1 MNTFIASISEK
12 FPGTWERCK
21 ELQSWGL
28 ATDRPVL
35 GRAAIG
41 DRLLVYVGGAG
52 IIAECKVTRSRFE
65 ERNPSRDWNHDGRTY
80 PFRIGFKVVRE
91 FAPRPLKFPKKGLNP
106 DTGLVQGLLQQGFAA
121 LKGDVAERL
130 LEWASAGPA
139 DTAVAWHLRPGESI
153 PRTELHARYG
163 GSGQSGIA
171 PSAKTPNILLFSA
184 ESSGAQHGYLWDGW
198 SPSEP
203 EVLQYTGEGQAGD
216 QNPSQRGN
224 GAILSHRPHST
235 HLRLFTPAS
244 GTVTYVGEFS
254 LDPESA
260 YVTQRGPDGAGN
272 ERNVVVFRLRAVGSV
287 ARDLI
292 PSAGLDAGSST
303 KRGLNPEL
311 RRQLIDVFFRGQGS
325 VLSGSNGAQE
335 RGPWSEIWRRVYEA
349 PDDGSEGFT
358 EKLHIQLKG
367 SPEASALMGEL
378 AYLYAVPVAVRAMG
392 EAAKEALINEIT
404 SIGRQQPLA
413 FAPGFK
419 EGLSSTVFSPGT
431 AWQTYRWHLFGQLI
445 QTFREWWK
453 LPSSERERLL
463 AHPDSFR
470 GFIHGVPARKG
481 AGGIREWL
489 LHLVHP
495 DAFEPIISTQWKKA
509 IALYCADRLD
519 IPIYAEDS
527 ELLALRD
534 GLISK
539 GRKDLEKEF
548 GVGFDWW
555 QPEIRKLW
563 QKQNLAL
570 DPAISSLAASTHL
583 DPALLQ
589 RALEILR
596 SDRPALLLA
605 GPPGTGKTHLARALA
620 KALVND
626 RSTTVQFHPSYTYE
640 QFIEGLRPTV
650 GTDGHLSFKLV
661 EGVLKQAA
669 AAAAQRADERPGH
682 LLLIDELNR
691 ANVPRVFGELLYLLE
706 YRGDGEALPLQY
718 SPSTP
723 FQLPGSLG
731 LSATMNTADR
741 SIQPL
746 DAALRRRF
754 RVIEL
759 LPDTGVIAR
768 FYAANPELLEVDNL
782 VNGAQKLNDQIT
794 EDLGADHAFG
804 HTFYLPDRMAGEY
817 LPFTRTTLEQHW
829 EEQIHP
835 QLKEYFF
842 DEPAKADAYT
852 LQRFWGK

>member
-35 GRAAIG
+35 GRVAVG

-52 IIAECKVTRSRFE
+52 IIAECTISRALYE
-65 ERNPSRDWNHDGRTY
+65 DRDSGRDWNHEGKTY
-80 PFRIGFKVVRE
+80 PFRIGIDVDRE
-91 FAPRPLKFPKKGLNP
+91 FSPRPMKFDSSGRHV
-106 DTGLVQGLLQQGFAA
+106 DTGLSTGHLRA
-121 LKGDVAERL
+121 RL
-130 LEWASAGPA
+130 AQMQPEVASALLKWATDGPPTS
-139 DTAVAWHLRPGESI
+139 DISWHLQPGESI
-153 PRTELHARYG
+153 LRTQLHERYG

-171 PSAKTPNILLFSA
+171 PSAKTPNIMLFSA

-198 SPSEP
+198 SPTEP
-203 EVLQYTGEGQAGD
+203 EVLQYTGEGQVGD
-216 QNPSQRGN
+216 QIPSQRGN
-224 GAILSHRPHST
+224 GAILSHRPHSA

-272 ERNVVVFRLRAVGSV
+272 ERNVVVFRLRAVGPV

-292 PSAGLDAGSST
+292 PTAGLNAGSLT
-303 KRGLNPEL
+303 KPRLNPEL

-325 VLSGSNGAQE
+325 VFSGSNGAQE
-335 RGPWSEIWRRVYEA
+335 RGPWSELWRRVYEA

-358 EKLHIQLKG
+358 EKLQIQLKG

-419 EGLSSTVFSPGT
+419 EGLSSTVFAPGT

-453 LPSSERERLL
+453 LPSSERDRLL

-509 IALYCADRLD
+509 IALYCAGRLD
-519 IPIYAEDS
+519 IPIYAADS
-527 ELLALRD
+527 DLLAQRD
-534 GLISK
+534 GLISR

-563 QKQNLAL
+563 QNQNLPL
-570 DPAISSLAASTHL
+570 DPAITALAASTHL
-583 DPALLQ
+583 DPVLLQ

-620 KALVND
+620 RALVDD

-669 AAAAQRADERPGH
+669 AAAAQRAEERPGH

-731 LSATMNTADR
+731 LIATMNTADR

-759 LPDTGVIAR
+759 LPDTNVIAR

-782 VNGAQKLNDQIT
+782 INGAQKLNDQIT
-794 EDLGADHAFG
+794 DDLGADHAFG
-804 HTFYLPDRMAGEY
+804 HTFYLPDRMAGEF

-835 QLKEYFF
+835 QLREYFF

>member
-1 MNTFIASISEK
+1 M
-12 FPGTWERCK
+12 P
-21 ELQSWGL
+21 
-28 ATDRPVL
+28 
-35 GRAAIG
+35 
-41 DRLLVYVGGAG
+41 
-52 IIAECKVTRSRFE
+52 
-65 ERNPSRDWNHDGRTY
+65 
-80 PFRIGFKVVRE
+80 
-91 FAPRPLKFPKKGLNP
+91 NP

-121 LKGDVAERL
+121 LNEDVAERL
-130 LEWASAGPA
+130 LEWASASPA
-139 DTAVAWHLRPGESI
+139 NNVVPWDLRPGDTI
-153 PRTELHARYG
+153 LRTELHKRYG

-171 PSAKTPNILLFSA
+171 PSAKTPNIMLFSA

-198 SPSEP
+198 SPTQTDL
-203 EVLQYTGEGQAGD
+203 LQYTGEGQVGD
-216 QNPSQRGN
+216 HTPNQRGN
-224 GAILSHRPHST
+224 GAILSHRPHSA

-244 GTVTYVGEFS
+244 GKVTYVGEFS
-254 LDPESA
+254 LDPVSA
-260 YVTQRGPDGAGN
+260 YVTQRGPDRDGN
-272 ERNVVVFRLRAVGSV
+272 ERNVVVFRLRPVGPV
-287 ARDLI
+287 ARNLI
-292 PSAGLDAGSST
+292 PTAGLDAGSST
-303 KRGLNPEL
+303 KRGLDPEL
-311 RRQLIDVFFRGQGS
+311 RRKLIDIFFRGQGS
-325 VLSGSNGAQE
+325 VFGVANGADE
-335 RGPWSEIWRRVYEA
+335 RAPWGELWRRVYEA
-349 PDDGSEGFT
+349 PDEGSEGFT
-358 EKLHIQLKG
+358 EKLRIQLNG

-378 AYLYAVPVAVRAMG
+378 AYLYAAPVAVRAMG
-392 EAAKEALINEIT
+392 EAAKESLINEIT
-404 SIGRQQPLA
+404 TIGQQQPLA

-419 EGLSSTVFSPGT
+419 VGLSSTVFAPGT

-453 LPSSERERLL
+453 LPLSERDRLL
-463 AHPDSFR
+463 SRPDPFR
-470 GFIHGVPARKG
+470 EFIHGVPAQKG
-481 AGGIREWL
+481 AAGIREWL

-519 IPIYAEDS
+519 IPIYAADAD
-527 ELLALRD
+527 LIALRD
-534 GLISK
+534 SLIAA

-555 QPEIRKLW
+555 QPEIRRLW
-563 QKQNLAL
+563 ENPAAAL
-570 DPAISSLAASTHL
+570 DPAITALAANTHL
-583 DPALLQ
+583 DPVLLQ

-620 KALVND
+620 RALVSD

-731 LSATMNTADR
+731 LIATMNTADR

-759 LPDTGVIAR
+759 LPDTNVIAR
-768 FYAANPELLEVDNL
+768 FYAANSELLEVDNL
-782 VNGAQKLNDQIT
+782 VDGAQKLNVQIT

-804 HTFYLPDRMAGEY
+804 HTFYLPDRMGGEF

-835 QLKEYFF
+835 QLREYFF
-842 DEPAKADAYT
+842 DEPAKADTYT

>member
-1 MNTFIASISEK
+1 MNTFIASISER

-21 ELQSWGL
+21 ELRSWGL
-28 ATDRPVL
+28 STPRPVL
-35 GRAAIG
+35 NRVQIG
-41 DRLLVYVGGAG
+41 DCLLVYVGGAG
-52 IIAECKVTRSRFE
+52 IIAECLVTRALFE
-65 ERNPSRDWNHDGRTY
+65 DHNSANEWGHKDKSY
-80 PFRIGFKVVRE
+80 PYRIGIDVVRE
-91 FAPRPLKFPKKGLNP
+91 FSPRPLKYDKSGRHLE
-106 DTGLVQGLLQQGFAA
+106 TGLSTGHLRAGLAQMQPEVATA
-121 LKGDVAERL
+121 LLDWATAGTDVSGVE
-130 LEWASAGPA
+130 
-139 DTAVAWHLRPGESI
+139 WHLRPGDTI
-153 PRTELHARYG
+153 LRTELHDRYG

-171 PSAKTPNILLFSA
+171 PSAKTPNIMLFSA

-198 SPSEP
+198 SPAQP
-203 EVLQYTGEGQAGD
+203 DLLQYTGEGQVGD
-216 QNPSQRGN
+216 QTPNQRGN
-224 GAILSHRPHST
+224 GAILSHRPHSA

-244 GTVTYVGEFS
+244 GTVTYVGEFA
-254 LDPESA
+254 LDPVSA
-260 YVTQRGPDGAGN
+260 YVTQRGPDRDGN
-272 ERNVVVFRLRAVGSV
+272 ERNVVVFRLRPVGAV
-287 ARDLI
+287 ARHLI
-292 PSAGLDAGSST
+292 PTAGRDAGAPSKRGLDAD
-303 KRGLNPEL
+303 L
-311 RRQLIDVFFRGQGS
+311 RRKLIDIFFRGQGS
-325 VLSGSNGAQE
+325 VFSGSNGAHE
-335 RGPWSEIWRRVYEA
+335 RAPWGELWRRVYED
-349 PDDGSEGFT
+349 PDDGSAGFT
-358 EKLHIQLKG
+358 EKLRTQLQG
-367 SPEASALMGEL
+367 SPETSALMGEL

-392 EAAKEALINEIT
+392 ESAKEALINEIT
-404 SIGRQQPLA
+404 GIGRQQPLN
-413 FAPGFK
+413 FSPGFK
-419 EGLSSTVFSPGT
+419 EGLSTTVFAAGT

-445 QTFREWWK
+445 QTFQEWWK
-453 LPSSERERLL
+453 LSASERDRLL
-463 AHPDSFR
+463 TQPSAFR

-481 AGGIREWL
+481 AAGIREWL

-495 DAFEPIISTQWKKA
+495 DAFEPIISSQWKKA

-519 IPIYAEDS
+519 IQMYAADP
-527 ELLALRD
+527 ELLAQRD
-534 GLISK
+534 SLIAT

-555 QPEIRKLW
+555 QPEVRRVW
-563 QKQNLAL
+563 ENPAATL
-570 DPAISSLAASTHL
+570 DPAVTALAASTHL
-583 DPALLQ
+583 DPVLLQ
-589 RALEILR
+589 RALAILR

-620 KALVND
+620 RALVDD

-669 AAAAQRADERPGH
+669 AAAAQRAEERPGH

-731 LSATMNTADR
+731 LIATMNTADR

-759 LPDTGVIAR
+759 LPDTNVIAR

-782 VNGAQKLNDQIT
+782 VDGAQKLNDQIT
-794 EDLGADHAFG
+794 KDLGADHAFG
-804 HTFYLPDRMAGEY
+804 HTFYLPDRMAGEF

-835 QLKEYFF
+835 QLREYFF
-842 DEPAKADAYT
+842 DEPAKADEYS